1 MLVFCLFLATVWAAS
16 YLQWRQHLLCT
27 GRVEFSCVMLC
38 DVQRPPR
45 EAWFRRARLDYSHGQ
60 RYLWK
65 SWVIC
70 NAGVAKHLGP
80 AGMGEI
86 FEFLY
91 CFQVPQVA
99 STYVVHF
106 VYHISLLFGHFAC
119 PCLWF
124 AWHHSPYKSLFQC
137 WVNREMHKWVIDLH
151 WFRESYILECLH
163 TFGDNDFHN
172 IMSFTA
178 LVFSCRY
185 VVRGKRKL
193 ELTLT
198 VYWISGLFW
207 IFILCAFAGRVRGDF
222 RQALPHRGFQLILQH
237 VILLCVVLLFLF
249 GQSIQFGSASIYL
262 ECVSICDPWQLL
274 HVCDLDLE
282 GLSKVPL
289 VSGIAKELQNVF
301 PEEPA
306 LAIERSIAEGLAQ
319 SLADEGIDIHEVLC
333 TRDYSRLCPEGDSV
347 VDYDN
352 EIFEFSAKLL
362 CLCIAE
368 DGQTVGMA
376 ASVWL
381 RGAIKV
387 SPQIWQPI
395 QVSMYAFH
403 LHCARQVPTDHG
415 LWLEAL
421 LICNRMV
428 CDCELL
434 IGSSEGGLTP
444 QKKRQQAARLA
455 MRIYSFLDNL
465 PFLSFEV
472 RCIIS
477 LCRHVCV
484 DPHQLSLHLSVSVNV
499 IRHLHSWLF

>member
-1 MLVFCLFLATVWAAS
+1 
-16 YLQWRQHLLCT
+16 
-27 GRVEFSCVMLC
+27 
-38 DVQRPPR
+38 
-45 EAWFRRARLDYSHGQ
+45 
-60 RYLWK
+60 
-65 SWVIC
+65 
-70 NAGVAKHLGP
+70 
-80 AGMGEI
+80 
-86 FEFLY
+86 
-91 CFQVPQVA
+91 
-99 STYVVHF
+99 
-106 VYHISLLFGHFAC
+106 
-119 PCLWF
+119 
-124 AWHHSPYKSLFQC
+124 
-137 WVNREMHKWVIDLH
+137 
-151 WFRESYILECLH
+151 
-163 TFGDNDFHN
+163 
-172 IMSFTA
+172 MSFTV

-185 VVRGKRKL
+185 VVRGKISSWKH
-193 ELTLT
+193 TLT
-198 VYWISGLFW
+198 VCWISGLFW

-237 VILLCVVLLFLF
+237 VFLLCVVLLFLF

-274 HVCDLDLE
+274 YVCDLALE